1 MARKK
6 KAKAPVVVKESWFDL
21 TREEKRVAL
30 ASIICAK
37 VSEAYAMA
45 GMGRSKFHEIK
56 RRIKPVIEKA
66 KDEIPMEA
74 LLILK
79 AGSVLAARELVDEL
93 YSPDAMI
100 RQKAAN
106 SILDRTLNNRDS
118 QTQVNVGVQVNLAD
132 ITNQLRRERGLDVS
146 DAEHDRGSDQSSEK

>member
-21 TREEKRVAL
+21 TKEEKRVAL
-30 ASIICAK
+30 ASIVCDK
-37 VSEAYAMA
+37 VSDAYAMA
-45 GMGRSKFHEIK
+45 GMRHSKFHYIK
-56 RRIKPVIEKA
+56 RRILPVIEKA

-79 AGSVLAARELVDEL
+79 AGSVLAARELIDEL
-93 YSPDAMI
+93 YSPDVAI

-106 SILDRTLNNRDS
+106 SILDRTLSNRDA
-118 QTQVNVGVQVNLAD
+118 QTQVNVGVQVNLAE
-132 ITNQLRRERGLDVS
+132 ITNQLRRERGLDVA
-146 DAEHDRGSDQSSEK
+146 DAEYDRGSDQGGQK